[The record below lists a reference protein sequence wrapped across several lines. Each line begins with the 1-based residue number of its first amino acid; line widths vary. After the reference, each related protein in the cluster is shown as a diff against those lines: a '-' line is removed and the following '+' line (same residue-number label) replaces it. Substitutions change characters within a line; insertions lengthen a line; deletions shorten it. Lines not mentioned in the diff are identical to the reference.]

1 MTGKNR
7 RNSKLKKSKIIQ
19 KNLIRNIVVILALIV
34 FLFFINRINF
44 SSKSELTEKVIINF
58 KEFGDNIS

>member
-34 FLFFINRINF
+34 FLFVIYRFNF
-44 SSKSELTEKVIINF
+44 STKSELTETVKINF
-58 KEFGDNIS
+58 KEFGENI